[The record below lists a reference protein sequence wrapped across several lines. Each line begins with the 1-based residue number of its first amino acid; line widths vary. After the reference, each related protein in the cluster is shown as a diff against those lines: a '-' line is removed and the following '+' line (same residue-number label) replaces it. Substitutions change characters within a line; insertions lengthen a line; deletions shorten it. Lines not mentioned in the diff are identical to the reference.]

1 MNTKREKSYKRN
13 KSVTQTSKPATMFFR
28 VNNKGL
34 TSLGSSNGQYT
45 LATVKINYE
54 VIFIIR
60 DIAKQ

>member
-1 MNTKREKSYKRN
+1 
-13 KSVTQTSKPATMFFR
+13 MFFR
-28 VNNKGL
+28 VNNKRL